1 MPSVFYQF
9 SRTTYRGL
17 LGLCLSGFLLFAQNT
32 FGIDEKTDQA
42 PEAPD
47 AGSDK
52 VAAEDDQAA
61 LMQKALLK
69 IYRSNLLKKTYQ
81 HVEYPESSIERH
93 EEGDVILL
101 VEVRR
106 DGKVKR
112 IDYEAKAPARA
123 LNIAARTAVKK
134 AHPFSEAPVGLDGD
148 TFEIA
153 MPIRFRLTE

>member
-1 MPSVFYQF
+1 M
-9 SRTTYRGL
+9 THGL
-17 LGLCLSGFLLFAQNT
+17 LWLCLSCGLLTAQ
-32 FGIDEKTDQA
+32 ISQALDETAAAQDKASTADASVTTDQ
-42 PEAPD
+42 
-47 AGSDK
+47 S
-52 VAAEDDQAA
+52 DQAA
-61 LMQKALLK
+61 LLQQALLK

-112 IDYEAKAPARA
+112 IDYEAKASSRA

-148 TFEIA
+148 SFEIA